1 MATKVKETRQE
12 TSKESVKTLAQL
24 KEVSV
29 AFVNEIDN
37 IMISQSKG
45 QIDSASGARI
55 LGETVQKFS
64 DILKQY

>member
-1 MATKVKETRQE
+1 MATKVKETQQV
-12 TSKESVKTLAQL
+12 TSKKSEKTVAQL
-24 KEVSV
+24 KEISV

-45 QIDSASGARI
+45 KIDSSTGARI

>member
-1 MATKVKETRQE
+1 MVTKVKETKQV
-12 TSKESVKTLAQL
+12 TSDKADKTLSQL
-24 KEVSV
+24 KEISV
-29 AFVNEIDN
+29 AFVAEIDN

-45 QIDSASGARI
+45 NINSQTGARI

>member
-1 MATKVKETRQE
+1 MATKVKETKQV
-12 TSKESVKTLAQL
+12 TTDKAKTLAQL
-24 KEVSV
+24 KEISV

-45 QIDSASGARI
+45 KIDSSTGARI

>member
-1 MATKVKETRQE
+1 MATKVKETKQV
-12 TSKESVKTLAQL
+12 TNDKAVKTVAQL
-24 KEVSV
+24 KEISV

-45 QIDSASGARI
+45 NIDSTSSARI

-64 DILKQY
+64 AILKEY

>member
-1 MATKVKETRQE
+1 MATKVKETQQE

-45 QIDSASGARI
+45 QIDATSGARI
-55 LGETVQKFS
+55 LGDTVQKYS